1 MKNPQHAFFVRWL
14 RIFYFVYL
22 QEVKLGRLEQQR
34 LYEIAITLI
43 PGIGDKMAKTLIAH
57 CGSAEAVFKEKKM
70 ALTKIPGIGSKTAE
84 QVVGQTIL
92 SRAEEEFEFI
102 QKKEITSLFF
112 LDEDYPQRLKMCEDA
127 PVMLY
132 YKGNAD
138 LNKRQIISIV
148 GTRNATSYGVD
159 FCKEFIQELKTYN
172 PLVISGLAYG
182 IDICAHKES
191 LKNGVPTVGVLA
203 HGLDRIYPAL
213 HTNVADQMVENGGLI
228 TEFLSETNPDRE
240 NFPKR
245 NRIVAGMS
253 DAVIVVEAAIKGGAL
268 ITAEI
273 ANSYNREVFAVPGN
287 LKSTFSE
294 GCNHLIKIN
303 KAALLESVKDLEYI
317 LGWKERETNVSP
329 QIPLFPDLSADEEK
343 LVQLF
348 KQAPGYKMQLE
359 ELCLKS
365 GFTVSKL
372 LQILMTLELKGV
384 VKNYPGKVF
393 GLAGM

>member
-1 MKNPQHAFFVRWL
+1 MD
-14 RIFYFVYL
+14 
-22 QEVKLGRLEQQR
+22 QQR
-34 LYEIAITLI
+34 LYQIAITLI
-43 PGIGDKMAKTLIAH
+43 PGIGDKTAKTLIAH
-57 CGSAEAVFKEKKM
+57 CGSAEAVFKEKKTV
-70 ALTKIPGIGSKTAE
+70 LTKIPGIGKKTAE
-84 QVVGQTIL
+84 QVVGQSIL
-92 SRAEEEFEFI
+92 SKAEEEFEFV
-102 QKKEITSLFF
+102 QKKGITPLFY
-112 LDEDYPQRLKMCEDA
+112 LDEEYPRRLRMCEDA
-127 PVMLY
+127 PVVLY

-148 GTRNATSYGVD
+148 GTRNATTYGLD
-159 FCKEFIQELKTYN
+159 FCKEFIQDLKPYN

-182 IDICAHKES
+182 IDVCAHKES

-213 HTNVADQMVENGGLI
+213 HTNIADQMVENGGLI

-317 LGWKERETNVSP
+317 LGWKEREAVQSP
-329 QIPLFPDLSADEEK
+329 QIPLFPDLNSDEEK
-343 LVQLF
+343 LVQIL
-348 KQAPGYKMQLE
+348 KESVAYRMQLE
-359 ELCLKS
+359 ALCLKS
-365 GFTVSKL
+365 GMPISKL
-372 LQILMTLELKGV
+372 LQILMSLELKGV

-393 GLAGM
+393 GLSGV